1 MKTIYKLDINTSDM
15 PAAATTRKFVVRGE
29 VGSEFIIYVFQNDTI
44 KFYDFSSKTFALG
57 HNSSN
62 NNLKVKLRN
71 KTFSSQIAFPSG
83 GGTYTIKLEAAQG
96 SQVLGA
102 DKNVISKSIDKAA
115 SNVTVT
121 LQAATT
127 NTNNYSTF
135 STTTSTGAPGRTTTN
150 ATDFTWAITNVS
162 NDSYGFGFR
171 IGGSGTDVTTISD
184 IAIQDNWWYF
194 STTDTVDGAVTSSTT
209 VVLDDVTDIGAG
221 MIISSVSAGS
231 LSGTPY
237 ILSVDTDTKT
247 ITMSSGQT
255 FSDGITLTFKA
266 EGWKAISTAIGGRI
280 EFGTTLLEGNPV
292 TKTIRAGSSGTTIN
306 LNGTYGIMGGG
317 HAYVTGLNIDNE
329 SSTTTV
335 SSVSASS
342 SAGSIVV
349 NNSQSGLTTAST
361 LTFNNAYQTIN
372 IIGTVLFAI
381 LPSSNKTI
389 YLDIDKFLTK
399 GAAS

>member
-1 MKTIYKLDINTSDM
+1 MKINNLQIDTSDM
-15 PAAATTRKFVVRGE
+15 PGAITTRRFTVVGDI
-29 VGSEFIIYVFQNDTI
+29 GAEFILYILQNDTI
-44 KFYDFSSKTFALG
+44 KFYNFNSKTFELG
-57 HNSSN
+57 HNSIN
-62 NNLKVKLRN
+62 NNLKVRLRS
-71 KTFSSQIAFPSG
+71 KTFSSQIIFPSG
-83 GGTYTIKLEAAQG
+83 GGTFTIKLEAIGDTEILG
-96 SQVLGA
+96 SNKV
-102 DKNVISKSIDKAA
+102 VISKSIDKAA
-115 SNVTVT
+115 ADVTVT
-121 LQAATT
+121 IKPATT
-127 NTNNYSTF
+127 NTNNYATF
-135 STTTSTGAPGRTTTN
+135 PTTTFTAPPGSASTITS
-150 ATDFTWAITNVS
+150 DFTWAVTNVS
-162 NDSYGFGFR
+162 SDSYGYGFR
-171 IGGSGTDVTTISD
+171 ISGQDVADDVVIEDS
-184 IAIQDNWWYF
+184 WWYF

-237 ILSVDTDTKT
+237 ILDVNTDSKT
-247 ITMSSGQT
+247 ITMSSAQT

-266 EGWKAISTAIGGRI
+266 KGWKAISTAIGGRI
-280 EFGTTLLEGNPV
+280 EFGTTILEGNPV

-342 SAGSIVV
+342 SAGSVVV

-361 LTFNNAYQTIN
+361 LTFNGAYQTIN
-372 IIGTVLFAI
+372 VVGSASVVQY
-381 LPSSNKTI
+381 PSANKTI
-389 YLDIDKFLTK
+389 YLDIDEFLTV

>member
-62 NNLKVKLRN
+62 NNLKVKLQN

-83 GGTYTIKLEAAQG
+83 GGTYTIKLEAAEG

-115 SNVTVT
+115 SDVTVT
-121 LQAATT
+121 IKPATT
-127 NTNNYSTF
+127 NTNNYATF
-135 STTTSTGAPGRTTTN
+135 PTTTFTASPGSASTIN
-150 ATDFTWAITNVS
+150 TDFNWTITNVS

-171 IGGSGTDVTTISD
+171 IGGTSLDSNKVEDVV
-184 IAIQDNWWYF
+184 IQDSWWYF

-209 VVLDDVTDIGAG
+209 VVLDDITDIGAG

-237 ILSVDTDTKT
+237 ILYVDTDTKT
-247 ITMSSGQT
+247 ITMSSAQT

-266 EGWKAISTAIGGRI
+266 KGWKAISTAIGGRI
-280 EFGTTLLEGNPV
+280 EFGTTTLEGNAV

-317 HAYVTGLNIDNE
+317 HASVTGLNIDNE
-329 SSTTTV
+329 SSATTV

-342 SAGSIVV
+342 SAGSVVV
-349 NNSQSGLTTAST
+349 NNSQSELTTAST
-361 LTFNNAYQTIN
+361 LTFNDAYQTIDVV
-372 IIGTVLFAI
+372 GSASVVQY
-381 LPSSNKTI
+381 PSANKTI
-389 YLDIDKFLTK
+389 YLDIDEFLTV